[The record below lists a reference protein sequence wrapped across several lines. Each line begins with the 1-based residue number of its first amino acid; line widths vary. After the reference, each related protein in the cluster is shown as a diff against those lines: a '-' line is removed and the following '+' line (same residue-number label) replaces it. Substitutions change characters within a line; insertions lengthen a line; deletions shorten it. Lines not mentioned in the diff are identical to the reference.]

1 MKICATGKL
10 RKSKGSRGTYKSYK
24 NSRAF
29 EKAGSFS
36 SSNPFFIKIVRGDHR
51 ACYSMQRL
59 SNNFIKGLLERKTQ
73 IVKLRVGMQY
83 WHMKLLNYDSRS
95 FFSEGLSTF
104 LNENALGPGDE
115 MFQQFA
121 EVGYVLR
128 TTKYVSP
135 TWALGPN
142 VSGLSSRVRATIGR
156 QVRRKPLALR
166 YPYNTT
172 RAIWEVLE
180 S

>member
-1 MKICATGKL
+1 MKTCATGKL

-29 EKAGSFS
+29 EKASSFS
-36 SSNPFFIKIVRGDHR
+36 SSNPFFIRIVRGYHR

-59 SNNFIKGLLERKTQ
+59 PDNFIKGHLERKTQ
-73 IVKLRVGMQY
+73 IVKLQVGLKY
-83 WHMKLLNYDSRS
+83 WHVKLLNCDSGS
-95 FFSEGLSTF
+95 FFSGGLSTF
-104 LNENALGPGDE
+104 VNENALGPGDK
-115 MFQQFA
+115 MFQRFA

-135 TWALGPN
+135 TWALGPK
-142 VSGLSSRVRATIGR
+142 VSGLSSRVRATFGR

-172 RAIWEVLE
+172 
-180 S
+180 